1 MKRFYLLFALLTFAL
16 TAFGDTYNNFTG
28 YSDYWNP
35 LGNPNTATYG
45 ETFSAPTDG
54 ADFLTSFSFF
64 MGTPTVAG
72 DIVLSAYIA
81 TWTGTEAGTLLY
93 TSPSVDYANTG
104 NAELTFNNID
114 VNLNSGADYVAFL
127 SVSQYYG
134 DSSGE
139 THVSQGGTIPGGGFV
154 FSNNGGDFA
163 SLFSSSWSGPFSPDW
178 AIDAEF
184 SGVPEPGTLIPL
196 GAGLLAMFAAARRR
210 LKNPPQA

>member
-1 MKRFYLLFALLTFAL
+1 
-16 TAFGDTYNNFTG
+16 
-28 YSDYWNP
+28 
-35 LGNPNTATYG
+35 
-45 ETFSAPTDG
+45 
-54 ADFLTSFSFF
+54 

-196 GAGLLAMFAAARRR
+196 GRAARDVCCRPPAFEESAAGLGLLRS
-210 LKNPPQA
+210 

>member
-1 MKRFYLLFALLTFAL
+1 MKQFCLLLALSTFAL
-16 TAFGDTYNNFTG
+16 TAFADTYNNFTG
-28 YSDYWNP
+28 YSDYWHP
-35 LGNPNTATYG
+35 LGYPNTATYG

-54 ADFLTSFSFF
+54 ADFLTSFSFY
-64 MGTPTVAG
+64 MGNPYVAG

-104 NAELTFNNID
+104 DAELTFNNID
-114 VNLNSGADYVAFL
+114 VNLTSGGDYVAFL
-127 SVSQYYG
+127 SISQSYG

-139 THVSQGGTIPGGGFV
+139 AYVSSGGTIPGGSFV
-154 FSNNGGDFA
+154 YNNNSGNFA
-163 SLFSSSWSGPFSPDW
+163 ELFSGGWSAGRSPNW

-184 SGVPEPGTLIPL
+184 SSSAVPEPGTLIPL

-210 LKNPPQA
+210 LKSQ